1 MQVPRVEQQSDGV
14 TVSVPAGAAARLGG
28 DDAGAVAHPT
38 AGTDVTQDGVA
49 FARVA
54 IFDLKGDGHIDP
66 RSVLDGGDATLLVPE
81 YPLYLSTDAR
91 VVPSGG
97 TSGAAAKTSSG
108 EIIADVV
115 GGPAGSVR
123 ADQAIAAYRSV
134 ADGTAPALASNIDA
148 ATRRV

>member
-1 MQVPRVEQQSDGV
+1 MQVPRVEQHSDGV
-14 TVSVPAGAAARLGG
+14 TVSFAGAAARLG
-28 DDAGAVAHPT
+28 DDAGSIARPT
-38 AGTDVTQDGVA
+38 AGTDATQDSVA

-97 TSGAAAKTSSG
+97 TSGAAGKTPSG
-108 EIIADVV
+108 RNVADVS

-123 ADQAIAAYRSV
+123 TDQAIAAYRSV
-134 ADGTAPALASNIDA
+134 ADDTTPAPVNTVDA
-148 ATRRV
+148 ATRRA